1 LSIGSFFIVFRII
14 LTLAK
19 INKKIDFNSIITSS
33 WFPDKKFIITS
44 YTQDPQQMNYT
55 YTFVELKDI
64 STFQPIVKKDKNRKQ
79 KRNGD
84 LIYHE
89 ENNPR
94 HVRTTFNSDII
105 NIKPTAFKLNNNGH
119 IIMTL

>member
-1 LSIGSFFIVFRII
+1 MNISL
-14 LTLAK
+14 
-19 INKKIDFNSIITSS
+19 NKKIDFNSIITSS
-33 WFPDKKFIITS
+33 WFPDKKFIVTS
-44 YTQDPQQMNYT
+44 YTFDPQQMNYT

-64 STFQPIVKKDKNRKQ
+64 STFQPIVKKDKNRNQ

-89 ENNPR
+89 DNNPR

-105 NIKPTAFKLNNNGH
+105 NIKPTNFTLNKGH